1 MHSNSE
7 GQLKMQYSVLGVTL
21 FKLREKCHIFWPL
34 NNKSWEFNKSHLPR
48 SSQTDICSWPYRLID
63 IQQLLEVRVT

>member
-48 SSQTDICSWPYRLID
+48 SSQTDIRSWPYRLID